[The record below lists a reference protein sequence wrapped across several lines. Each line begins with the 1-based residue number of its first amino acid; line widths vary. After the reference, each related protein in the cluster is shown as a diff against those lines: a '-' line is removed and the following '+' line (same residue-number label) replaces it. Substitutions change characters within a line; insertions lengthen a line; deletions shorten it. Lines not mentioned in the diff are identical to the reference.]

1 MTSGPIPSPGITAM
15 RWSCFTQSP
24 CASAAHT
31 VTPAHVHFTTARRAA
46 QLSRRRLPAL
56 RTEVHLTAAGERLAA
71 VRALAGR
78 LALLG
83 ELERRTRERRLFVP
97 IFLPIGR
104 LERFGRWCQGRWR
117 WRRVG
122 SVPPQEPLGG
132 EPVETQDRV
141 GELAEQGGVGIRL
154 PDFAPQRVLDFGR
167 LERRVAALARE
178 QSQHRHLI
186 ALLRR
191 HPEVLPRAP

>member
-1 MTSGPIPSPGITAM
+1 DGRVSLKARG
-15 RWSCFTQSP
+15 
-24 CASAAHT
+24 ASAAHT
-31 VTPAHVHFTTARRAA
+31 VTPAHVHFATARRAT
-46 QLSRRRLPAL
+46 QLSRRWLPAL
-56 RTEVHLTAAGERLAA
+56 LTEVHLTAAGEHLAA

-104 LERFGRWCQGRWR
+104 VERLGRWR
-117 WRRVG
+117 QRRRRRRRVDP
-122 SVPPQEPLGG
+122 VPPQEPLGG

-154 PDFAPQRVLDFGR
+154 PGFAPQRVLY
-167 LERRVAALARE
+167 
-178 QSQHRHLI
+178 
-186 ALLRR
+186 
-191 HPEVLPRAP
+191 